1 MKFKNRGIILKCQ
14 IHSSRICS
22 LHCEQC
28 DIPICVQCAFS
39 KEQQG
44 HKFVDIMTKIETQK
58 KILQRELQELEKCIY
73 PKYQEMA
80 SNISLQKVE
89 LKFNSNKLGEAI
101 GSHGEDIHKELD
113 NITKKMQSDLDEM
126 DSKQLVVLNE
136 HENEIART
144 ISDITQTIIDQK
156 NILNKNDVRLICTYK
171 TRNAEFRKLPPL
183 LKVSQPIFTPQRIDY
198 EQIYQQFGFLSAC
211 SIQMEKQ
218 NYVKDYIDTE
228 SSSVFKP
235 LIEEPQVIAEIKT
248 EYGHLN
254 GLCSVSCLS
263 DEQVWTCG
271 LDNIMTLYN
280 LQGELVKSIQT
291 NSGHQPCDIALTS
304 SGDLVYTD
312 YNERTVNIVKEAR
325 VEELIRIRVGCL

>member
-80 SNISLQKVE
+80 SNISVQKVE

-113 NITKKMQSDLDEM
+113 NITK
-126 DSKQLVVLNE
+126 
-136 HENEIART
+136 
-144 ISDITQTIIDQK
+144 
-156 NILNKNDVRLICTYK
+156 
-171 TRNAEFRKLPPL
+171 
-183 LKVSQPIFTPQRIDY
+183 
-198 EQIYQQFGFLSAC
+198 
-211 SIQMEKQ
+211 
-218 NYVKDYIDTE
+218 
-228 SSSVFKP
+228 
-235 LIEEPQVIAEIKT
+235 
-248 EYGHLN
+248 
-254 GLCSVSCLS
+254 
-263 DEQVWTCG
+263 
-271 LDNIMTLYN
+271 
-280 LQGELVKSIQT
+280 
-291 NSGHQPCDIALTS
+291 
-304 SGDLVYTD
+304 
-312 YNERTVNIVKEAR
+312 
-325 VEELIRIRVGCL
+325 